1 MYVITYLNVIHRKKI
16 QILVIIFIHREI
28 FCVYCKF
35 YCYVRKGK
43 KKQQKFRNMQNT
55 FCKYKSEMILSEFIQ
70 HATLPNKFTDFILFI
85 IFKFINLFLFGTG
98 KQNFHLWGKNV
109 GPRLSLRGM
118 QRETHYSLADLSSRS
133 VISWLV
139 LSCR

>member
-43 KKQQKFRNMQNT
+43 KNNKNSGICKTHFASTNQK
-55 FCKYKSEMILSEFIQ
+55 
-70 HATLPNKFTDFILFI
+70 
-85 IFKFINLFLFGTG
+85 
-98 KQNFHLWGKNV
+98 
-109 GPRLSLRGM
+109 
-118 QRETHYSLADLSSRS
+118 
-133 VISWLV
+133 
-139 LSCR
+139 